1 VASTGAASIFIGV
14 IAAVEGK
21 AAVLATA
28 GVLITA
34 MSVAVPAA
42 PVVATMNA
50 ALYKKMETIQSI
62 SVLDPTVM
70 FALISIFCLAARTL
84 LLWRSRQA
92 MVQNRS
98 LLLWFIALCVGMS
111 IGVIGPY
118 STRYGIDKLL
128 RFVGLTAPLVFL
140 ASTWDRG
147 DIQEYL
153 GLLLLASSI
162 VALLEVLPVDI
173 RRAYGDGSAPNYLA
187 IGRWTGCGAIVAL
200 MLWYRMASNGLGRF
214 VGICAWAIC
223 TYVLLAVGGRGPIIA
238 YVLSTVIAQLFAP
251 IFDGEAVSHRRI
263 KGIILGLIGLMLVAY
278 VILWAPIDAFSLA
291 QAKFRLL
298 MSSERGVSTLTRA
311 RFFRE
316 ALVIFL
322 ENPLVGVGLGGF
334 ALKGLQIATRE
345 YPHNLLLEILSE
357 TGIVGFVP
365 LVGLLVTSLRGYKRK
380 IRSSDRRERVL
391 LESALTL
398 LLFAFVNAMVSGD
411 INDNRMLFVMLS
423 IVHSLV
429 KQQTSDSLIE
439 QAR

>member
-1 VASTGAASIFIGV
+1 MVSAGAASIFIGV
-14 IAAVEGK
+14 IAAIEGK

-28 GVLITA
+28 GILVTA
-34 MSVAVPAA
+34 MSLAVPAA

-50 ALYKKMETIQSI
+50 ALYKKMEAIQSI

-84 LLWRSRQA
+84 LLRRSRQA
-92 MVQNRS
+92 IVQNRS
-98 LLLWFIALCVGMS
+98 LLLWFIALCVAMS

-140 ASTWDRG
+140 ASTWDRD
-147 DIQEYL
+147 DIEEYL

-173 RRAYGDGSAPNYLA
+173 RDAYGDASAPNYLA
-187 IGRWTGCGAIVAL
+187 RGRWSGYGAIIALTLRYRVAD
-200 MLWYRMASNGLGRF
+200 NGLGRF
-214 VGICAWAIC
+214 AAVCAWAVC
-223 TYVLLAVGGRGPIIA
+223 AYVLLAVGGRGPIIA
-238 YVLSTVIAQLFAP
+238 YVLSPIITQLFAP
-251 IFDGEAVSHRRI
+251 TFDGEAVSHRRI
-263 KGIILGLIGLMLVAY
+263 KGIIMGLIGFVLVAC

-298 MSSERGVSTLTRA
+298 MSSERGPSTLTRA

-316 ALVIFL
+316 ALII
-322 ENPLVGVGLGGF
+322 LVEHPVAGVGLGGF

-365 LVGLLVTSLRGYKRK
+365 LVGLLVTSLRGYRRK
-380 IRSSDRRERVL
+380 MRSSSRRERVL

-398 LLFAFVNAMVSGD
+398 LLFAFINAMVSGD
-411 INDNRMLFVMLS
+411 INDNRMLFVMLP

-429 KQQTSDSLIE
+429 RQQTSDSLVGE
-439 QAR
+439 AR